1 MTREEVVER
10 VSTALNSLDE
20 YLATL
25 DGEALTAAGDVVTAV
40 RASLEGIAD
49 AVPDIEYVAK
59 SDYDKVKEA
68 YRAMIAGREPPEVP
82 DDAEE
87 TVETKEETTEETD
100 PKELED
106 LIYDS

>member
-10 VSTALNSLDE
+10 VSAALNSLDE

-25 DGEALTAAGDVVTAV
+25 DGEALTAAGDVVASV
-40 RASLEGIAD
+40 RDNIKDIAE

-68 YRAMIAGREPPEVP
+68 YRAMIAGREPPKVP
-82 DDAEE
+82 DDVTE
-87 TVETKEETTEETD
+87 TVKTKEETTEETD

>member
-1 MTREEVVER
+1 MTRAEVVER
-10 VSTALNSLDE
+10 VTGALNSLDE

-25 DGEALTAAGDVVTAV
+25 DGEALTAAGDVVAGV
-40 RASLEGIAD
+40 RASLADIAE

-68 YRAMIAGREPPEVP
+68 YRAMIAGRKPPEVP
-82 DDAEE
+82 EDAKE
-87 TVETKEETTEETD
+87 TIDVKEEEPKEVD

-106 LIYDS
+106 LIYDR

>member
-25 DGEALTAAGDVVTAV
+25 DGEALTSAGDVVASV
-40 RASLEGIAD
+40 RENLKDIAD
-49 AVPDIEYVAK
+49 SVPDIEYVAK

-68 YRAMIAGREPPEVP
+68 YRAMIAGREPPKVP
-82 DDAEE
+82 DDVTE
-87 TVETKEETTEETD
+87 TVETKEETTEESD

>member
-68 YRAMIAGREPPEVP
+68 YRAMIAGRELPEVP
-82 DDAEE
+82 VDVTE

>member
-1 MTREEVVER
+1 MTREDVVER

-82 DDAEE
+82 DDVTE

>member
-1 MTREEVVER
+1 MTREEVVQR

-25 DGEALTAAGDVVTAV
+25 DGEALTSAGDVVASV
-40 RASLEGIAD
+40 RENLKDIAE

-68 YRAMIAGREPPEVP
+68 YRAMIAGREPPKVP
-82 DDAEE
+82 DDVTE

>member
-10 VSTALNSLDE
+10 ISTALNSLDE

-25 DGEALTAAGDVVTAV
+25 DGEALTAAGDTVKAV

-82 DDAEE
+82 DDVKE

>member
-1 MTREEVVER
+1 MTREEVVQR

-25 DGEALTAAGDVVTAV
+25 DGEALTSAGDVVASV
-40 RASLEGIAD
+40 RENLKDIAE

-82 DDAEE
+82 DDVTE
-87 TVETKEETTEETD
+87 TVETEEETTEETD

>member
-68 YRAMIAGREPPEVP
+68 YRAMIAGREPPKVP
-82 DDAEE
+82 DDVTE

>member
-1 MTREEVVER
+1 MTREEVVQR

-25 DGEALTAAGDVVTAV
+25 DGEALTSAGDVVASV
-40 RASLEGIAD
+40 RDNLKDIAE

-68 YRAMIAGREPPEVP
+68 YRAMIAGREPPKVP
-82 DDAEE
+82 DDVTE
-87 TVETKEETTEETD
+87 TVETKEEATEETD

>member
-20 YLATL
+20 YLTTL

-59 SDYDKVKEA
+59 
-68 YRAMIAGREPPEVP
+68 
-82 DDAEE
+82 
-87 TVETKEETTEETD
+87 
-100 PKELED
+100 
-106 LIYDS
+106 

>member
-20 YLATL
+20 YLAGL
-25 DGEALTAAGDVVTAV
+25 DGEALTSAGDVVAGV
-40 RASLEGIAD
+40 RENLKDIAD
-49 AVPDIEYVAK
+49 SVPDIEYVAK

-68 YRAMIAGREPPEVP
+68 YRALIAGREPPKVP
-82 DDAEE
+82 DDVTE

>member
-25 DGEALTAAGDVVTAV
+25 DGEALTSAGDVAAKV
-40 RASLEGIAD
+40 RENLKDIAE

-82 DDAEE
+82 DDVKE

>member
-25 DGEALTAAGDVVTAV
+25 DGEALTSAGDVVASV
-40 RASLEGIAD
+40 RENLKDIAD

-82 DDAEE
+82 DDVTE
-87 TVETKEETTEETD
+87 TVETKEETTEETG

>member
-25 DGEALTAAGDVVTAV
+25 DGEALTSAGDVVASV
-40 RASLEGIAD
+40 RENLKDIAE

-68 YRAMIAGREPPEVP
+68 YRAMIAGREPPKVP
-82 DDAEE
+82 DDVTE
-87 TVETKEETTEETD
+87 TVDTKEETIEETD

>member
-1 MTREEVVER
+1 MTRAEVVER
-10 VSTALNSLDE
+10 ITGALNSLDE
-20 YLATL
+20 YIATL
-25 DGEALTAAGDVVTAV
+25 DGEALTAAGDVVAGV
-40 RASLEGIAD
+40 RASLADIAE

-82 DDAEE
+82 EDAKETIEVKEE
-87 TVETKEETTEETD
+87 ETKEVD

-106 LIYDS
+106 LIYDR

>member
-1 MTREEVVER
+1 MTREEVIER

-25 DGEALTAAGDVVTAV
+25 DGEALTAAGEVVTAV

-68 YRAMIAGREPPEVP
+68 YRAMIAGREPPEVH
-82 DDAEE
+82 DDVTE
-87 TVETKEETTEETD
+87 TIETEEETTEETD

>member
-10 VSTALNSLDE
+10 VSNALNSLDE

-25 DGEALTAAGDVVTAV
+25 DGEALISAGDVVASV
-40 RASLEGIAD
+40 RENLKDIAE

-68 YRAMIAGREPPEVP
+68 YRAMIAGREPPKVP
-82 DDAEE
+82 DDVTE
-87 TVETKEETTEETD
+87 TVDTKEETTEETD

>member
-68 YRAMIAGREPPEVP
+68 YRAMIAGREPPKVP
-82 DDAEE
+82 DDVEE
-87 TVETKEETTEETD
+87 TVVTKEETAEETD

>member
-82 DDAEE
+82 DDVTE
-87 TVETKEETTEETD
+87 TVETKEETTEETA

>member
-1 MTREEVVER
+1 MTREEVVQR
-10 VSTALNSLDE
+10 VSAALNSLDE

-25 DGEALTAAGDVVTAV
+25 DGEALTSAGDVVASV
-40 RASLEGIAD
+40 RDNLKDIAE

-68 YRAMIAGREPPEVP
+68 YRAMIAGREPPKVP
-82 DDAEE
+82 DDVTE

>member
-1 MTREEVVER
+1 MTREEVGQR
-10 VSTALNSLDE
+10 VSAALNSLDE

-25 DGEALTAAGDVVTAV
+25 DGEALTSAGDVVASV
-40 RASLEGIAD
+40 RDNLKDIAE

-68 YRAMIAGREPPEVP
+68 YRAMIAGREPPKVP
-82 DDAEE
+82 DDVTE
-87 TVETKEETTEETD
+87 TVETKEETTEESD

>member
-25 DGEALTAAGDVVTAV
+25 DGEALTSAGDVVASV
-40 RASLEGIAD
+40 RENLKDIAE

-68 YRAMIAGREPPEVP
+68 YRAMIAGREPPKVP
-82 DDAEE
+82 DDATE

>member
-82 DDAEE
+82 DDVTE

>member
-82 DDAEE
+82 DDVEE
-87 TVETKEETTEETD
+87 TVVTKEETTEETD

>member
-1 MTREEVVER
+1 MTREEVAER

-20 YLATL
+20 YLAAL
-25 DGEALTAAGDVVTAV
+25 DGEALTSAGDVVASV
-40 RASLEGIAD
+40 RENLKDIAE

-68 YRAMIAGREPPEVP
+68 YRAMIAGRKPPEVP
-82 DDAEE
+82 DDVTE
-87 TVETKEETTEETD
+87 TADTKEETD

>member
-25 DGEALTAAGDVVTAV
+25 DGEALTSAGDVVAKV
-40 RASLEGIAD
+40 HENLKDIAE

-68 YRAMIAGREPPEVP
+68 YRAMIAGRESPEVP
-82 DDAEE
+82 DDVKE

>member
-1 MTREEVVER
+1 MTREEVVEK

-25 DGEALTAAGDVVTAV
+25 DGEALTSAGDVVKAV

-49 AVPDIEYVAK
+49 AVPDIEYVPK

-68 YRAMIAGREPPEVP
+68 YRAMIAGRETPEVP
-82 DDAEE
+82 DDVTE
-87 TVETKEETTEETD
+87 TGETKEETTEETD
-100 PKELED
+100 QKELED

>member
-10 VSTALNSLDE
+10 VSAALNSLDE

-68 YRAMIAGREPPEVP
+68 YRAMIAGREPPKAP

-87 TVETKEETTEETD
+87 TVVTKEETTEETD

>member
-25 DGEALTAAGDVVTAV
+25 DGEALTGAGDVVKAV

-68 YRAMIAGREPPEVP
+68 YRAMIAGREPPEVS
-82 DDAEE
+82 DDVEE
-87 TVETKEETTEETD
+87 TVKAKEETTEETD

>member
-1 MTREEVVER
+1 MTRAEVVER
-10 VSTALNSLDE
+10 VTGALNSLDE

-25 DGEALTAAGDVVTAV
+25 DGEALTAAGDVVGGV
-40 RASLEGIAD
+40 RASLADIAE

-82 DDAEE
+82 EDAKE
-87 TVETKEETTEETD
+87 TVEVKEEETEEVD

-106 LIYDS
+106 LIYDR

>member
-1 MTREEVVER
+1 MTREEVVQR
-10 VSTALNSLDE
+10 VSAALNSLDE

-25 DGEALTAAGDVVTAV
+25 DGEALISAGDVVASV
-40 RASLEGIAD
+40 RDNLKDIAE

-82 DDAEE
+82 DDVTE

>member
-59 SDYDKVKEA
+59 SDYDKIKEA

-82 DDAEE
+82 DDVEE
-87 TVETKEETTEETD
+87 TVVTKEETTEETD

>member
-25 DGEALTAAGDVVTAV
+25 DGEALISAGDVVASV
-40 RASLEGIAD
+40 RENLKDIAE

-68 YRAMIAGREPPEVP
+68 YRAMIAGREPPKVP
-82 DDAEE
+82 DDVTE
-87 TVETKEETTEETD
+87 TVDTKEEKTEETD

>member
-1 MTREEVVER
+1 MTRAEVVER
-10 VSTALNSLDE
+10 VTGALNSLDE

-25 DGEALTAAGDVVTAV
+25 DGEALTAAGDVVAGV
-40 RASLEGIAD
+40 RASLADIAE

-82 DDAEE
+82 EDGKENIE
-87 TVETKEETTEETD
+87 VKEKETKEVD

-106 LIYDS
+106 LIYDR

>member
-10 VSTALNSLDE
+10 VSAALNSLDE

-25 DGEALTAAGDVVTAV
+25 DGEALTSAGDVVARV
-40 RASLEGIAD
+40 RENLKDIAD
-49 AVPDIEYVAK
+49 SVPDIEYVAK

-68 YRAMIAGREPPEVP
+68 YRAMIAGREPPKLP
-82 DDAEE
+82 DDVTE
-87 TVETKEETTEETD
+87 TVETKEDTTEETD

>member
-10 VSTALNSLDE
+10 VSTALNVLDE

-40 RASLEGIAD
+40 SASLEGIAD

-68 YRAMIAGREPPEVP
+68 YRAMIAGREPPQVP
-82 DDAEE
+82 DDVTE